1 MNTRRWRRIDCV
13 ALLFH
18 TTRTKITSGMGTVRQ
33 ASEEQGKDAASV
45 FQRDAAQDE
54 RIETVRWLA
63 SGPCDAA

>member
-1 MNTRRWRRIDCV
+1 MTTRRWCRIDCV
-13 ALLFH
+13 AFLFH
-18 TTRTKITSGMGTVRQ
+18 ATCTKITAGMGTVRQ
-33 ASEEQGKDAASV
+33 ASEEQGEGMVSV

>member
-1 MNTRRWRRIDCV
+1 MTTRRWCRIDSV

-18 TTRTKITSGMGTVRQ
+18 ATRIKITAGMGTVRQ
-33 ASEEQGKDAASV
+33 ASEEQGEGMVSV